1 MVSGQVPWKVEDGEP
16 VGKLDA
22 WNPTSAAA
30 GVVEEELKLPRTV
43 TVWVTVAAAAQVA
56 AVVVATGSVQ
66 LSPVMENL
74 GVWA

>member
-1 MVSGQVPWKVEDGEP
+1 MPSNVEDAEP
-16 VGKLDA
+16 VGELA
-22 WNPTSAAA
+22 YTSAAA
-30 GVVEEELKLPRTV
+30 GVVEEELPRTV
-43 TVWVTVAAAAQVA
+43 TVWVTVAAAQVA